1 MAINQMDVLK
11 HSLQTQNEQGKA
23 LIAVIERIEKIET
36 NVNQKHEEMN
46 EMLVEVRDRV
56 HLEEADANRIKSIV
70 SQKAHAVASVRY
82 PNKDEYGAEY
92 LELVGY
98 ARREVYKRLK
108 THFNV
113 TKYTA
118 IRHVDRENAISF
130 VESIVLDGEFLHRY
144 EQWRYN
150 RIKKQQ
156 REKELA

>member
-1 MAINQMDVLK
+1 MSINQLEVMK

-23 LIAVIERIEKIET
+23 LIAVIERVEQVET
-36 NVNQKHEEMN
+36 NVNKKYEEVT
-46 EMLVEVRDRV
+46 EIVEEVRNRV

-70 SQKAHAVASVRY
+70 GSKAHAVAKVRY
-82 PNKDEYGAEY
+82 PNTENFKAEY

-118 IRHVDRENAISF
+118 IRHVDRESAITF
-130 VESIVLDGEFLHRY
+130 VESIVLDSDFLHRY
-144 EQWRYN
+144 EQWRYD

-156 REKELA
+156 REKELV

>member
-1 MAINQMDVLK
+1 MTVNQLEVLK

-23 LIAVIERIEKIET
+23 LIAVIERVEQVET
-36 NVNQKHEEMN
+36 NVNKKYEQIN
-46 EMLVEVRDRV
+46 EVVEEVRNRV

-70 SQKAHAVASVRY
+70 SSKAHAVSKVKY
-82 PNKDEYGAEY
+82 PNTDSFRAEY

-118 IRHVDRENAISF
+118 IRHVDRESAINF
-130 VESIVLDGEFLHRY
+130 VESIVLDSEFLHRY
-144 EQWRYN
+144 EQWRYD
-150 RIKKQQ
+150 RIKKVQ
-156 REKELA
+156 REKELL

>member
-1 MAINQMDVLK
+1 MAINQMEVLK

-23 LIAVIERIEKIET
+23 LIAVIERVEQIET
-36 NVNQKHEEMN
+36 NVNKKYEEVT
-46 EMLVEVRDRV
+46 EIVDEVRNRV

-70 SQKAHAVASVRY
+70 GKKAHAIAKVKY

-118 IRHVDRENAISF
+118 IRHVDRESAISF
-130 VESIVLDGEFLHRY
+130 VESIVLDSEFLNRY

-150 RIKKQQ
+150 RIKKAQ